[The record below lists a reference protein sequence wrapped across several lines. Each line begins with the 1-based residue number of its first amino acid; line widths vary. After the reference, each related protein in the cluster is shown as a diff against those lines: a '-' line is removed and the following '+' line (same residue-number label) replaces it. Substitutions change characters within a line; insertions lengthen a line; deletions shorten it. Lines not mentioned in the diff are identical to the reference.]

1 MTKPTTIAPKVGG
14 FVEPY
19 FFFSND
25 FESRITYLSPSVKS
39 ILGFEPTDLLG
50 RKYTDLLDP
59 ISPLNEGIDE
69 CRARRFSGD
78 DAHRQIR
85 VIRDA
90 NQRIRVLNVQTYG
103 EEDGN
108 GIVIANHGLAQDIT
122 NMFRMEQTIRH
133 RLDSIED
140 GLKPLSER
148 EQQVL
153 DRVLNGRLNKSTAKD
168 LEISERA
175 VERIRSRVMKK
186 YAAQTT
192 AQLVSKATELKL
204 LKSILE
210 TAEQTVSELETPIS
224 KDKSRMSRTRQ
235 P

>member
-1 MTKPTTIAPKVGG
+1 MTKPPTIAPNVGG
-14 FVEPY
+14 FADPY

-25 FESRITYLSPSVKS
+25 FESKITYLSPSVKS
-39 ILGFEPTDLLG
+39 ILGFAPADLLG

-78 DAHRQIR
+78 NAHRQIR

-90 NQRIRVLNVQTYG
+90 NQRIRVLDVQTYG

-133 RLDSIED
+133 RLDRIEN
-140 GLKPLSER
+140 GLQALSER

-153 DRVLNGRLNKSTAKD
+153 DRVLDGQLNKSTAKD

-192 AQLVSKATELKL
+192 AQLVSKATERKL
-204 LKSILE
+204 LKDILE
-210 TAEQTVSELETPIS
+210 TAEQTVSELEKPIPTGEALL
-224 KDKSRMSRTRQ
+224 SRD
-235 P
+235 PHP